1 MFGILRAWRRSRVL
15 RNVRLDDGLWEPV
28 ARRFGFVQRLDE
40 KEKERLRE
48 LCVLF
53 LHEKQI
59 SATGDFELNDE
70 MKLGIAIQ
78 ACVLILN
85 LDLDYYRN
93 WVEVIVYP
101 DEFVPKHEFRNEQ
114 GLVETDHR
122 AFAGQAWFRGP
133 VILSWANTESAWTGG
148 GGNVVIHEFAHKLD
162 MLNGSANGFPRL
174 HRTMNR
180 QQWSQVFMDAY
191 ADLCRAV
198 RAGEPSE
205 INAYATESPA
215 EFFAV
220 ASESFFQLP
229 DVLRRIYPGV
239 YEQLALYYRQ
249 NPLESELPRKWRL
262 RQ

>member
-53 LHEKQI
+53 LHEKQL

-101 DEFVPKHEFRNEQ
+101 DEFVPKHKFRNEQ

>member
-1 MFGILRAWRRSRVL
+1 MFGVLKAWRRRRVL
-15 RNVRLDDGLWEPV
+15 RNNRLDDGLWQQV
-28 ARRFGFVQRLDE
+28 AWHFGFVLRLDE
-40 KEKERLRE
+40 NEQVRLRD

-53 LHEKQI
+53 LHEKQL
-59 SATGDFELNDE
+59 SSTGDFELTDE

-78 ACVLILN
+78 ACILVLN

-93 WVEVIVYP
+93 WIEIIVYP
-101 DEFVPKHEFRNEQ
+101 DEFVPRHEFRNEQ

-133 VILSWANTESAWTGG
+133 VILSWANVESAWTGG
-148 GGNVVIHEFAHKLD
+148 EGNVVIHEFAHKLD

-174 HRTMNR
+174 HSSMNR
-180 QQWSQVFMDAY
+180 QQWSQVFTQAY
-191 ADLCRAV
+191 SDLCRQV
-198 RAGEPSE
+198 RAGEPAE
-205 INAYATESPA
+205 INAYACESPA

-220 ASESFFQLP
+220 ASESFFALP
-229 DVLRRIYPGV
+229 DVLRRIYPEV

-249 NPLESELPRKWRL
+249 NPLDRELPREWRL

>member
-1 MFGILRAWRRSRVL
+1 MFGVLKAWRRRRVL
-15 RNVRLDDGLWEPV
+15 RNKHLDDGLWQQV
-28 ARRFGFVQRLDE
+28 TRRFGFVLRLDE
-40 KEKERLRE
+40 NEQVRLRE

-53 LHEKQI
+53 LHEKQL

-78 ACVLILN
+78 ACILLLN

-93 WVEVIVYP
+93 WVEIIVYP
-101 DEFVPKHEFRNEQ
+101 DEFMPRHEFRNEQ
-114 GLVETDHR
+114 GLVETDRR

-133 VILSWANTESAWTGG
+133 VILSWTNVESAWTGG
-148 GGNVVIHEFAHKLD
+148 EGNVVIHEFAHKLD

-174 HRTMNR
+174 HRNMNR
-180 QQWSQVFMDAY
+180 QQWSQVFTEAFS
-191 ADLCRAV
+191 DLCRQV
-198 RAGEPSE
+198 RAGEPTE
-205 INAYATESPA
+205 INSYASESPA

-220 ASESFFQLP
+220 ASESFFALP
-229 DVLRRIYPGV
+229 DVLRQIYPQV

-249 NPLESELPRKWRL
+249 NPLDRELPRPWRL